1 VKRNSK
7 KYFTHFKKTFM
18 NRKKIIFIITLIA
31 ILFVVMF
38 RSSSQKT
45 VEETEVPKQ
54 PMTVVAQSA
63 KNSRSLLR
71 KITLP
76 AFVSS
81 DQEVRI
87 TAKSS
92 GTITLAPK
100 NIGQYIEKGSP
111 LALIEDT
118 VFNNEE
124 AKTAQIEQAQIA
136 VTQTKTAYDLAKYT
150 NEKIRQSKSATK
162 LEKKQAETN
171 KDIAKLQYQN
181 AQSAFNNSINNH
193 SLMSPLS
200 GYVVQK
206 AVSVGDS
213 VTPGQL
219 VAIISQSTALKVSFF
234 VNQEERTSLKVGQKI
249 SATDSDQHIFSLT
262 IRNIASTADVS
273 TGKFLVE
280 ALPEKNTLLS
290 GTILSVILE
299 TTLTPQDTAHFIL
312 PLGALTLGQ
321 NEQSL
326 FIIENDHAQKV
337 PISLITVFGEYAE
350 ISAQIKDESLIII
363 DGNKR
368 INEGEAVMIRSE
380 K

>member
-1 VKRNSK
+1 VKKNSR

-31 ILFVVMF
+31 TLFVVMF
-38 RSSSQKT
+38 QSSSQKT
-45 VEETEVPKQ
+45 VEETEVQKQ

-63 KNSRSLLR
+63 KDSRSLLR

-100 NIGQYIEKGSP
+100 NIGQYVEKGSP
-111 LALIEDT
+111 IALIEDT

-136 VTQTKTAYDLAKYT
+136 VMQTKTAYNLAKYT

-181 AQSAFNNSINNH
+181 AQSALNSSINNH
-193 SLMSPLS
+193 SLASPLS

-219 VAIISQSTALKVSFF
+219 IAIISQNTALKVSFF
-234 VNQEERTSLKVGQKI
+234 VNQEERASLKIGQKI
-249 SATDSDQHIFSLT
+249 SATDSDQHVFSLT
-262 IRNIASTADVS
+262 IRNIASTGDVS

-280 ALPEKNTLLS
+280 ALPEKKTLLS
-290 GTILSVILE
+290 GTTLSVILE